1 MERSPLDAPLTG
13 DEPHPHARR
22 VSPEPADGYVLD
34 PWSGLYTETEATYQH
49 RLTHHAAAA

>member
-1 MERSPLDAPLTG
+1 MERTPLDASFIG

-34 PWSGLYTETEATYQH
+34 PWSGLYTETESAYQN
-49 RLTHHAAAA
+49 RLGPGTVQA